1 VNSLD
6 LGLGKVIAETREQV
20 SYAINHLPKNSI
32 PAAFEDA
39 IKAIYRCEDMIP
51 IIVEKKLLTVNGM
64 PYRKQKINKRET
76 IQQSVQFAKKFFSK
90 ERLDTERNE
99 GWFFIVHIPPGC
111 KYTDFLSEQQRFADA
126 VMGSCLIE
134 REGRAIKVW
143 LSNLQLEKLYHYK
156 FDPTQH
162 QDAYLPV
169 PFGISSRGPI
179 IRDIAD
185 THWFFAGETRYGK
198 SNLIHCIVYSLLLAS
213 TKNKQKSYICIVDL
227 KKIEFPEFD
236 EWAWRV
242 KDIKGA
248 KLMLSKIT
256 DEISRRED
264 LFAKA
269 RVRKIQ
275 DYIYKGHELPF
286 IILVID
292 ELHRLQDTSCQEM
305 LKSILAVGAG
315 FGVIVIGSTQRPSS
329 TIFEKVKFGDLKAN
343 FDGKVSFR
351 ASTSA
356 DSQIIL
362 DNPSASYLP
371 ASIKGRA
378 IFQWDCE
385 VEMQTFYFP
394 LSPEEEPQLNKLL
407 SALGQPR
414 FVVRSDQDND
424 VSPQRGILPGPK
436 DNRVAGRSLLLND
449 GPIPYFDFQ
458 KI

>member
-1 VNSLD
+1 MD
-6 LGLGKVIAETREQV
+6 LGLGKVIGETREQV
-20 SYAINHLPKNSI
+20 LYAINHLPKNSI

-39 IKAIYRCEDMIP
+39 IKVIWRREDMIP
-51 IIVEKKLLTVNGM
+51 MIIERKLLTINGM
-64 PYRKQKINKRET
+64 PYIEKKISKKEMVH
-76 IQQSVQFAKKFFSK
+76 QSLIFAKKYLGK
-90 ERLDTERNE
+90 EPLGTERNE
-99 GWFFIVHIPPGC
+99 GWFFVVHIPPGI
-111 KYTDFLSEQQRFADA
+111 KYTDFLSEQQRFADS

-134 REGRAIKVW
+134 REGKAIKVW
-143 LSNLQLEKLYHYK
+143 LSNLQLETLYRYQ

-213 TKNKQKSYICIVDL
+213 TKNKQKSYICIIDL
-227 KKIEFPEFD
+227 KRIEFPEFD

-242 KDIKGA
+242 TDLNGA
-248 KLMLSKIT
+248 KLMLNKIT
-256 DEISRRED
+256 KEINRREG

-292 ELHRLQDTSCQEM
+292 ELHRLKDTAGQEM

-362 DNPSASYLP
+362 DNPLASYLP
-371 ASIKGRA
+371 NIKGRA

-394 LSPEEEPQLNKLL
+394 LHPKEEPQLNKLL

-414 FVVRSDQDND
+414 FVVRGDHHD
-424 VSPQRGILPGPK
+424 VKPQRGILPGPK
-436 DNRVAGRSLLLND
+436 DNRSSKGSLLLND
-449 GPIPYFDFQ
+449 GSNQYFDF
-458 KI
+458 

>member
-1 VNSLD
+1 MD
-6 LGLGKVIAETREQV
+6 LGLGKVIGETREQV
-20 SYAINHLPKNSI
+20 IYAINHLPKNSI

-39 IKAIYRCEDMIP
+39 IKVIWRREDMKP
-51 IIVEKKLLTVNGM
+51 LIIEKKLLTVNGI
-64 PYRKQKINKRET
+64 PYKEQKISKKEM
-76 IQQSVQFAKKFFSK
+76 IKQSAQFVKKYFGK
-90 ERLDTERNE
+90 EPLDTERNE
-99 GWFFIVHIPPGC
+99 GWFFMVHIPPGIR
-111 KYTDFLSEQQRFADA
+111 YADFFSEQQRFADA

-143 LSNLQLEKLYHYK
+143 LSNLQLKNLYHYK

-185 THWFFAGETRYGK
+185 THWFLAGETRYGK

-213 TKNKQKSYICIVDL
+213 TRSRQKSYICIIDL
-227 KKIEFPEFD
+227 KRIEFPEFD

-242 KDIKGA
+242 KDIKSA
-248 KLMLSKIT
+248 KLMLYKIT
-256 DEISRRED
+256 EEITRREN

-275 DYIYKGHELPF
+275 DYIYKGHDLPF

-305 LKSILAVGAG
+305 LKNILAVGAG

-351 ASTSA
+351 ASTST

-371 ASIKGRA
+371 NIKGRA
-378 IFQWDCE
+378 VFQWDCE

-394 LSPEEEPQLNKLL
+394 LSPKEEPQLNKLL
-407 SALGQPR
+407 TELGQPR
-414 FVVRSDQDND
+414 FIVRRDQDDN
-424 VSPQRGILPGPK
+424 VSPKKGVLPGPK
-436 DNRVAGRSLLLND
+436 NHRVTGSSPLLND
-449 GPIPYFDFQ
+449 GPDPHFDFP
-458 KI
+458 

>member
-1 VNSLD
+1 MD
-6 LGLGKVIAETREQV
+6 LGLGKVIGETREHV
-20 SYAINHLPKNSI
+20 KYAINHLPKNSI

-39 IKAIYRCEDMIP
+39 IKAIYRREDMIP
-51 IIVEKKLLTVNGM
+51 IIIEKKLLTVNGI
-64 PYRKQKINKRET
+64 PYVNQKITKKET
-76 IQQSVQFAKKFFSK
+76 IHQSIKFVKKYFGK
-90 ERLDTERNE
+90 EPLDTQRNE
-99 GWFFIVHIPPGC
+99 GWFFVIHIPPGC

-143 LSNLQLEKLYHYK
+143 LSNLQLKTLYPYK

-179 IRDIAD
+179 IKDIAD

-227 KKIEFPEFD
+227 KRIEFPEFD

-242 KDIKGA
+242 TDLIGA
-248 KLMLSKIT
+248 KMMLERIT
-256 DEISRRED
+256 AEINRREG

-275 DYIYKGHELPF
+275 DYIYRGHELPF

-292 ELHRLQDTSCQEM
+292 ELHRLQDTACQEM

-351 ASTSA
+351 ASTST

-362 DNPSASYLP
+362 NNPSAAYLP

-394 LSPEEEPQLNKLL
+394 LHPKEEPQLNKLL
-407 SALGQPR
+407 SALGKPR
-414 FVVRSDQDND
+414 FIVRSDSDND
-424 VSPQRGILPGPK
+424 ITPQRGILPGPK
-436 DNRVAGRSLLLND
+436 NNRLAGRTLLLND
-449 GPIPYFDFQ
+449 GSTSDFDFQ
-458 KI
+458 GI

>member
-1 VNSLD
+1 MD
-6 LGLGKVIAETREQV
+6 LGLGKVIGETREQV
-20 SYAINHLPKNSI
+20 IYALNHLPKNSI
-32 PAAFEDA
+32 PAAFDDA
-39 IKAIYRCEDMIP
+39 IKVIWRREDMKP
-51 IIVEKKLLTVNGM
+51 LIIEKKLLTVNGI
-64 PYRKQKINKRET
+64 PYTEQKISRKEM
-76 IQQSVQFAKKFFSK
+76 IKQSAKFVKKYFGK
-90 ERLDTERNE
+90 EPLDTERNE
-99 GWFFIVHIPPGC
+99 GWFFIVHIPPGI
-111 KYTDFLSEQQRFADA
+111 KYTDFLSEQQRFADS

-143 LSNLQLEKLYHYK
+143 LSNLQLEKLYQYE
-156 FDPTQH
+156 FDPTQLK
-162 QDAYLPV
+162 DAYLPV

-185 THWFFAGETRYGK
+185 THWFLAGETRYGK

-213 TKNKQKSYICIVDL
+213 TKNQQKSYICIIDL

-248 KLMLSKIT
+248 LIMLNKIT
-256 DEISRRED
+256 EEINRREI

-275 DYIYKGHELPF
+275 DYIYKGHKLPF

-292 ELHRLQDTSCQEM
+292 ELHRLQNTACQEM
-305 LKSILAVGAG
+305 LKNVLAVGAG
-315 FGVIVIGSTQRPSS
+315 FGIIVIGSTQRPSS

-371 ASIKGRA
+371 NIKGRA

-394 LSPEEEPQLNKLL
+394 LSPKEEPQLNKLL
-407 SALGQPR
+407 SELGQPR
-414 FVVRSDQDND
+414 FIVRSDQDND
-424 VSPQRGILPGPK
+424 VTPQKGILPGPK
-436 DNRVAGRSLLLND
+436 NSITGGGSLLLND
-449 GPIPYFDFQ
+449 GPTSYFGF
-458 KI
+458 